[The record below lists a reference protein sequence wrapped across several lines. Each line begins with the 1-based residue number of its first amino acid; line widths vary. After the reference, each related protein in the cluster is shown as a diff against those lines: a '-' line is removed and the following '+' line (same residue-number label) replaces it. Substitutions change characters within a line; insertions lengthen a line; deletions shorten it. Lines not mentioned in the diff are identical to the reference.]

1 MASAPID
8 LNPTA
13 VQETGH
19 SPAQSAGPS
28 AEPSAVLALS
38 AAPSYMPALD
48 GLRALAV
55 LAVIFY
61 HANLPAWLPG
71 GFLGVECFF
80 VISGFLITSLLLAEW
95 ERNGRL
101 NFSAFWLRRARRLLP
116 ALFLLL
122 IGVLT
127 YSVLFLPGEVAALR
141 RDAGA
146 AAVYVSNWYLIF
158 SHQSYFEAVG
168 RPPLLRHLWSLAV
181 EEQFYLLWPLIFGGL
196 MFVTRSAS
204 AEKRRRVALLLIIA
218 GAIAS
223 SVLMAA
229 LYQPMADPSRPY
241 YGTDTRAAGL
251 LIGAALALLWAPG
264 RARFGH
270 ESAAASLAQLPA
282 LLAAGAEPSALFP
295 QPSVGAE
302 ASPATPAGAAVLL
315 SRSSVVDTSPAIF
328 AAGDADLTTS
338 AGIDNSLAASAAMN
352 PTAPDETAAVD
363 LSLPT
368 SPITDAG
375 PPALAAGETETATSV
390 TLDVAEPLETAAAS
404 YPLAPAPV
412 VEATPSVGP
421 SAPEP
426 TPAPAHPFR
435 LRVSLPL
442 ILDVVGLFAL
452 AGLFAA
458 FFAMNEFQ
466 SFLYLGGFSLV
477 SLATALVIAASVD
490 TRARVLPRLLGWGPL
505 RWIGLRSYGL
515 YLWHWPVFQLTRPQ
529 LDLPLDGLPLF
540 ALRMAITLL
549 VVELSYRLIE
559 MPVRKGALG
568 RAWQRW
574 RESSGHRRARLTLQW
589 VAAACA
595 LLVFGA
601 VLGNSVVNAQPPP
614 PPDYLAALASPLPG
628 DPPGADPPA
637 LIPTPIATPQSA
649 PGDSSAGQPV
659 AAPTPQAVASAS
671 GAAAHPAPAAP
682 VLVTVERPAAYAPH
696 AGWPGGLRP
705 VVLELSPRELLAA
718 AEPGPATG
726 SASLTSGSPS
736 TGAPTTATTAGA
748 APAAGNPS
756 RPLTLTLA
764 QPAPL
769 TSPLPLAA
777 VQAPVTSTTATLRI
791 TAIGDSVMRGAAK
804 QLLEAMP
811 GMEIDANI
819 GRLPW
824 DVTGVVQ
831 AHLSAGNLR
840 SVVVIH
846 TGGNG
851 IFTAQMLDQIMAL
864 LADRKRVVFLT
875 VKVPRAWESYNNRM
889 LEANVKRYPNAVLVD
904 WRVDSLSH
912 PEWFWGDA
920 IHLREDGARV
930 FARLIADAVFAP

>member
-1 MASAPID
+1 MASAPVD
-8 LNPTA
+8 LNPTTA
-13 VQETGH
+13 RKTRPSAAQ
-19 SPAQSAGPS
+19 SAAAQSSAPAQSA
-28 AEPSAVLALS
+28 
-38 AAPSYMPALD
+38 APYMPALD

-61 HANLPAWLPG
+61 HANLPPWLPG

-101 NFSAFWLRRARRLLP
+101 NFKAFWLRRARRLLP

-122 IGVLT
+122 IGLLT

-141 RDAGA
+141 RDAAA

-168 RPPLLRHLWSLAV
+168 RPPLLRHLWSLAI
-181 EEQFYLLWPLIFGGL
+181 EEQFYLLWPLIFSGL
-196 MFVTRSAS
+196 MLLNRAAS
-204 AEKRRRVALLLIIA
+204 AEKRRRVALLLIAA
-218 GAIAS
+218 GAVSS

-229 LYQPMADPSRPY
+229 LYQPLADPSRPY

-251 LIGAALALLWAPG
+251 LIGAALALLWAPA
-264 RARFGH
+264 RARLGR
-270 ESAAASLAQLPA
+270 ESAATAPAPPLALP
-282 LLAAGAEPSALFP
+282 AAGAGPSAATP
-295 QPSVGAE
+295 QRPQTPLNAE
-302 ASPATPAGAAVLL
+302 ASPATSATADL
-315 SRSSVVDTSPAIF
+315 SLTTSPAADTPSATS
-328 AAGDADLTTS
+328 AAGDPA
-338 AGIDNSLAASAAMN
+338 LAASA
-352 PTAPDETAAVD
+352 V
-363 LSLPT
+363 
-368 SPITDAG
+368 
-375 PPALAAGETETATSV
+375 V
-390 TLDVAEPLETAAAS
+390 AAAS
-404 YPLAPAPV
+404 PAEIATAGLSLAPSPA
-412 VEATPSVGP
+412 VEAAPSVEP
-421 SAPEP
+421 SSPDQAPS
-426 TPAPAHPFR
+426 PARPFH
-435 LRVSLPL
+435 LRASLPL
-442 ILDVVGLFAL
+442 LLDVVGLLAL

-458 FFAMNEFQ
+458 FFGLNEFQ

-477 SLATALVIAASVD
+477 SLATAVVIAASVD
-490 TRARVLPRLLGWGPL
+490 ARARVLPRLLGWGPL
-505 RWIGLRSYGL
+505 RWIGLRSYGI

-559 MPVRKGALG
+559 MPVRKGVLG
-568 RAWQRW
+568 RAWRRW
-574 RESSGHRRARLTLQW
+574 RESNGDRRTRLTLQW
-589 VAAACA
+589 ATAACA
-595 LLVFGA
+595 LLAFGA
-601 VLGNSVVNAQPPP
+601 VLGNSVVSAQPPP
-614 PPDYLAALASPLPG
+614 PPDYLAALAAPLPSDSTTVDPPVATPAPAPLSSPL
-628 DPPGADPPA
+628 
-637 LIPTPIATPQSA
+637 SA
-649 PGDSSAGQPV
+649 PGASSASQP
-659 AAPTPQAVASAS
+659 
-671 GAAAHPAPAAP
+671 AAALTPPAGTDTTVELAPAAP
-682 VLVTVERPAAYAPH
+682 LLTTVERPTAYAPH